1 MLLFS
6 IKVNKVLSFFELH
19 EKKPKRKIKK
29 INFKKSISKNKK
41 RPLQKWPLKINYQT
55 ISSRNSV

>member
-1 MLLFS
+1 
-6 IKVNKVLSFFELH
+6 LSFFELH

-29 INFKKSISKNKK
+29 INFKKFIRKNKK